1 MSEKIKLLV
10 VAWTVGLWGGLV
22 FCLLRLAGV
31 IRISGYQKRKTI
43 PPEAGLIVI
52 YRHPSLREPA
62 FLPFLF
68 FPWFLFDSRFI
79 PFSTPGKVS
88 YYSKW
93 WFWAFRPVCIPVD
106 GENYKGVR
114 QTLEQIKAK
123 LDKGGI
129 LVLAPGGGREFKGK
143 TFKRL
148 SAGKIETVRA
158 TSGVNYSDL
167 GKEAGGKIVRG
178 FQSGIGWILDNT
190 QAAVLP
196 VWVETDGIRTK
207 ITIGKPT
214 RPPNGLFRK
223 EMVEFLENSLL
234 SLKA

>member
-10 VAWTVGLWGGLV
+10 VAWTLGLWGGLV
-22 FCLLRLAGV
+22 VCLLRLAGL
-31 IRISGYQKRKTI
+31 IRISGYNKREFI
-43 PPEAGLIVI
+43 LPRVGLIVI

-68 FPWFLFDSRFI
+68 FPWFLFNSRLI
-79 PFSTPGKVS
+79 PFSTPGKVG

-93 WFWAFRPVCIPVD
+93 WFWALRPVCIPVD
-106 GENYKGVR
+106 EESYKGVR
-114 QTLEQIKAK
+114 QTLEQIKAR

-148 SAGKIETVRA
+148 SAGKIETVRT
-158 TSGVNYSDL
+158 TSRVNYSDL
-167 GKEAGGKIVRG
+167 SKEAGGKIVRG
-178 FQSGIGWILDNT
+178 FESGIGWILDNT
-190 QAAVLP
+190 QAVVLP
-196 VWVETDGIRTK
+196 VWVETEGVRTK
-207 ITIGKPT
+207 MIIGKPT

-223 EMVEFLENSLL
+223 EIVEFLEDSLL